1 MKRRAVYAGRF
12 YAGYAEALR
21 AQIKSWVGAEK
32 PQSKA
37 GKTMA
42 LVVPHAG
49 YMYSGAIAGRA
60 FHQISGEKVDAF
72 IILHPSH
79 HAAGFDYSVSPF
91 TEYETPLGE
100 LQLDEECYNFL
111 TEGRNGEKTWLR
123 YHEQE
128 HSMEVQLP
136 LIKHFFP
143 EAKVC
148 AVMLGSQGY
157 DNSLMIVQKLDALL
171 RQSERRI
178 VVIASTDLSHY
189 HQARKAEALDKLLAQ
204 KVQAGEMEEL
214 WELICDSEVEAC
226 GIGAIL
232 SVMALNR
239 AWPESRLQILEY
251 THSGEVSGDNSQVV
265 GYLTARLSLE
275 EK

>member
-1 MKRRAVYAGRF
+1 MNRRAVYAGRF
-12 YAGYAEALR
+12 YPGFAGALSS
-21 AQIKSWVGAEK
+21 QIESWIKSAEPK
-32 PQSKA
+32 STKE
-37 GKTMA
+37 KTMA

-60 FHQISGEKVDAF
+60 FNEISGEEVDAF

-79 HAAGFDYSVSPF
+79 HAAGFDYSISPF
-91 TEYETPLGE
+91 DVYETPLGE
-100 LQLDEECYNFL
+100 LQLDEECYAFF
-111 TEGRNGEKTWLR
+111 TEGRDGHKTWLR

-136 LIKHFFP
+136 LIKYFFP
-143 EAKVC
+143 DAKVC

-157 DNSLMIVQKLDALL
+157 DNSLMIAEKIDALL
-171 RQSERRI
+171 RQTKRRI
-178 VVIASTDLSHY
+178 VVVASTDLSHY
-189 HQARKAEALDKLLAQ
+189 HHARKAERIDKLLAK
-204 KVQAGEMEEL
+204 KVQDGEMDEL

-232 SVMALNR
+232 SVMALNK
-239 AWPESRLQILEY
+239 AWPQSKLQILEY

-265 GYLTARLSLE
+265 GYLTARLYLE
-275 EK
+275 EE

>member
-1 MKRRAVYAGRF
+1 MNRRAVYAGRF
-12 YAGYAEALR
+12 YPGFAGALR
-21 AQIKSWVGAEK
+21 SQIQSWVESTPMQPAREK
-32 PQSKA
+32 S
-37 GKTMA
+37 MA

-60 FHQISGEKVDAF
+60 FSKISSEEVDAF
-72 IILHPSH
+72 IIIHPSH

-91 TEYETPLGE
+91 TVYETPLGE
-100 LQLDEECYNFL
+100 LQLDEECYAFF
-111 TEGRNGEKTWLR
+111 TEGRNGGKTWLR

-143 EAKVC
+143 DAKVC
-148 AVMLGSQGY
+148 ALMLGSQGY
-157 DNSLMIVQKLDALL
+157 DNSLLIAQRIEALL
-171 RQSERRI
+171 RQTERRI

-189 HQARKAEALDKLLAQ
+189 HHARKAEALDKLLAK
-204 KVQAGEMEEL
+204 KVQDGEMDEL
-214 WELICDSEVEAC
+214 WELVCDSEVEAC

-232 SVMALNR
+232 SVMALNK
-239 AWPESRLQILEY
+239 AWPESKLQILEY

-265 GYLTARLSLE
+265 GYLTARLYLE